1 MRLNLRGG
9 SSREFTGLVFSAKNT
24 RQRLCLGALGVITLS
39 QGRPFVH
46 LMLSLLQGVG
56 GQNSRRSPM
65 APWSPLGMFRV
76 KALVDPGASFLK
88 VGCEMQQQQQQQQ

>member
-39 QGRPFVH
+39 QGRPLVH
-46 LMLSLLQGVG
+46 FTLSLLQGFG
-56 GQNSRRSPM
+56 ILGARRWRPGPHLGCFASK
-65 APWSPLGMFRV
+65 PWSIQVPLF
-76 KALVDPGASFLK
+76 
-88 VGCEMQQQQQQQQ
+88 